1 MKSSF
6 LVPVL
11 LAVSAFLSMQK
22 TTASV
27 ASTNFDGIW
36 AVTVTAP
43 EYRNPL
49 DGAVALAIHHTF
61 RARVK
66 NGILY
71 AVQSGLKGAPGW
83 TELNGRIEAD
93 GTAKIRVSGLTGFA
107 PQTIS
112 KHSGKPYEFHVVANF
127 NDRHGSGKSID
138 EIKPRG
144 PQHILVGRDKFYT
157 FVKDPGTD
165 IYRKVADL
173 LLSQGNLAEGEQVLR
188 LLKRKEFNDF
198 LPNEGGDPLVDKA
211 PQNAYDQKWKERFD
225 AIRDQLAAIGR
236 EYSALSKRDP
246 RSDEENQRLSVL
258 QSDLATAQKALEQLY
273 QDIAMIGSPE
283 RAKDLQ
289 ESGETLMQALPKI
302 ESGAVVIETVALP
315 DKYRVI
321 LTTPDVQI
329 PAEYAINREELR
341 KKVFAFRDAI
351 NARAPEAEVKSLGND
366 LYQILIG
373 PIEKNIQS
381 YGPKTLVWSLDDVL
395 RYVPM
400 AALYDGNHYLA
411 ENYANVVIT
420 LGSLINLKDKPSTE
434 WTALGLGVTK
444 AHQNWPGLPYVKDEL
459 SGIVRDETAG
469 GDRGILKGRIM
480 LDESFTETALKDALA
495 RRNYRVVHIASHFKF
510 DPHGDSSDSF
520 LLLGNK
526 ELTKLTLAEIAAL
539 PNFFAGV
546 ELLTLSA
553 CQTAVGKQAS
563 RPNED
568 QGIEVESL
576 GVLAQR
582 RGASAVIASLW
593 QVADVSTSQL
603 MEKFYQCHAG
613 TAITTKAEALR
624 QAQLALLQNT
634 EGKYSHPVY
643 WAPFIIIGNWQ

>member
-1 MKSSF
+1 MKSTF
-6 LVPVL
+6 LIHVL
-11 LAVSAFLSMQK
+11 LAVSVFLSMPK
-22 TTASV
+22 TMAS
-27 ASTNFDGIW
+27 AAAGNFDGIW
-36 AVTVTAP
+36 TVTVKVP
-43 EYRNPL
+43 EYNNPV
-49 DGAVALAIHHTF
+49 DGKFYPGGSSSF
-61 RARVK
+61 RATVR
-66 NGILY
+66 NGILHGNKPY
-71 AVQSGLKGAPGW
+71 TVRGGSL
-83 TELNGRIEAD
+83 ELTGKIEAD
-93 GTAKIRVSGLTGFA
+93 GTATLHANVVNAAVSIGHHPTSQWEVPAHFDD
-107 PQTIS
+107 Q
-112 KHSGKPYEFHVVANF
+112 
-127 NDRHGSGKSID
+127 HGSGKALGQFASA
-138 EIKPRG
+138 G
-144 PQHILVGRDKFYT
+144 PQHILVGRDKFFT

-198 LPNEGGDPLVDKA
+198 LPDEAKDPLVDKA
-211 PQNAYDQKWKERFD
+211 PQHAYDQKWKERFD
-225 AIRDQLAAIGR
+225 AIHDQLAAIGC
-236 EYSALSKRDP
+236 EYSVLSKKDP
-246 RSDEENQRLSVL
+246 RTDEENQRLSAL
-258 QSDLATAQKALEQLY
+258 QTDLAAAQKVLEQLY
-273 QDIAMIGSPE
+273 RDIAMIGSPE

-289 ESGETLMQALPKI
+289 ESGETLMQALPTI

-329 PAEYAINREELR
+329 PAEYDINREQLR

-351 NARAPEAEVKSLGND
+351 NARAPEAEVKSLGED

-381 YGPKTLVWSLDDVL
+381 YQPKTLVWSLDDVL

-411 ENYANVVIT
+411 EDYANVVIT
-420 LGSLINLKDKPSTE
+420 LGSLINLKDKPSPD
-434 WTALGLGVTK
+434 WNALGLGVTK
-444 AHQNWPGLPYVKDEL
+444 AHRNWPGLPYVKDEL
-459 SGIVRDETAG
+459 IGIIRDETAG
-469 GDRGILKGRIM
+469 GDKGILKGRIM
-480 LDESFTETALKDALA
+480 LDENFTEAALRDALA
-495 RRNYRVVHIASHFKF
+495 RRNYRVVHIASHFRF
-510 DPHGDSSDSF
+510 DPDGDSNDSF

-526 ELTKLTLAEIAAL
+526 EVTKLTLAEIAAI

-553 CQTAVGKQAS
+553 CQTAVGNQAS

-568 QGIEVESL
+568 QGIEVEGL

-582 RGASAVIASLW
+582 RGASAVIATLW
-593 QVADVSTSQL
+593 QMADVSTSQL

-613 TAITTKAEALR
+613 TTITTKAEALR
-624 QAQLALLQNT
+624 QAQLDLVQNT
-634 EGKYSHPVY
+634 DGKYAHPVY